1 MAIDRA
7 SSRPR
12 AALAIAAWLIVSA
25 LPARAETFRAEGSC
39 REGVAH
45 GAWQLIGANGQPRA
59 LGAFAHGKRTGSFIF
74 WSATG
79 VRIAH
84 VPYDEDAKN
93 GTLAL
98 WYDAPARD
106 GPSAQRLEAK
116 FVHGAPDGVTTV
128 WDRDGRRRGEYRYVG
143 GRLVDALAWD
153 ARGRALGGERARA
166 QAESDALAHERQYRT
181 LDRLVER
188 HLPRCASDASTKPR

>member
-1 MAIDRA
+1 MAIERGW
-7 SSRPR
+7 SRPR
-12 AALAIAAWLIVSA
+12 AALAIAGWLFVA
-25 LPARAETFRAEGSC
+25 AGQARAETFRTEGSC

-84 VPYDEDAKN
+84 VPYDDDAKH

-106 GPSAQRLEAK
+106 APSAQRLEAK

-128 WDRDGRRRGEYRYVG
+128 WDRDGRRRGEYRYSA

-153 ARGRALGGERARA
+153 ARGRPLGGQRARA
-166 QAESDALAHERQYRT
+166 QAESDALAHERQYRA

-188 HLPRCASDASTKPR
+188 HLPRCPSDAPVKPQ